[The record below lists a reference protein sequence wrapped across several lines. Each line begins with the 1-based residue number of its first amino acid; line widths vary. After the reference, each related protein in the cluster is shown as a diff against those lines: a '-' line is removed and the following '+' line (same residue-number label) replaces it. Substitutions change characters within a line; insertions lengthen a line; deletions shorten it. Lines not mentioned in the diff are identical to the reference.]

1 MPNNVLLEVCCGS
14 LDDAIEAERG
24 GAQRVE
30 LCSCLFLGGLTPSI
44 GSVIE
49 ARRRLKIPITAMVR
63 PRGGGFCYTEAEF
76 AAMQHD
82 ARAMLEAGADG
93 IVFGILNPDGTIDVE
108 RNRVLRDI
116 AGRRQSVFH
125 RAIDV
130 TPDPFRAL
138 EQLID
143 LGFTRVLTSGQQ
155 DSVPEGLD
163 LIRRLVEHAGDRIE
177 IMPGGGIKPYAIPEI
192 LRVTRCRQIHV
203 AAWKPQHDPSCEGR
217 PQVTFGG
224 ALYPPEN
231 RYDITDRDVIATVA
245 KTVASTEYRVASSE

>member
-1 MPNNVLLEVCCGS
+1 LPKALLEVCCGS

-24 GAQRVE
+24 GAERVE

-49 ARRRLKIPITAMVR
+49 ARKRLKIPIIAMVR

-82 ARAMLEAGADG
+82 ARAMLDAGADG
-93 IVFGILNPDGTIDVE
+93 IVFGILSPDGSIDVG
-108 RNRVLRDI
+108 RNRVLREI
-116 AGRRQSVFH
+116 AGTKHSVFH

-138 EQLID
+138 EQLIE
-143 LGFTRVLTSGQQ
+143 LGFTRVLTSGQE
-155 DSVPEGLD
+155 DSVPEGID
-163 LIRRLVEHAGDRIE
+163 LIRQFVERAGSRIE
-177 IMPGGGIKPYAIPEI
+177 IMPGGGIKPRAVPEI
-192 LRVTRCRQIHV
+192 VRVTGCKQIHV
-203 AAWKPQHDPSCEGR
+203 ASWKPQHDPSCEGR
-217 PQVTFGG
+217 SQVTFGG

-231 RYDITDRDVIATVA
+231 RYDLTDRDVIAGIA
-245 KTVASTEYRVASSE
+245 KAVKG

>member
-1 MPNNVLLEVCCGS
+1 LSKALLEVCCGS

-24 GAQRVE
+24 GAERVE

-49 ARRRLKIPITAMVR
+49 ARKRLKIPIIAMVR

-93 IVFGILNPDGTIDVE
+93 IVFGILNPDGSIDVE
-108 RNRVLRDI
+108 RNRVLREI
-116 AGRRQSVFH
+116 AGKKQSVFH

-138 EQLID
+138 EQLIE
-143 LGFTRVLTSGQQ
+143 LGFTRVLTSGQE
-155 DSVPEGLD
+155 DSVPEGID
-163 LIRRLVEHAGDRIE
+163 LIRQFVERAGSRIE
-177 IMPGGGIKPYAIPEI
+177 IMPGGGIKPHAVPEI
-192 LRVTRCRQIHV
+192 LRVTGCKQIHV
-203 AAWKPQHDPSCEGR
+203 ASWKPQHDPSCDGR
-217 PQVTFGG
+217 SQVTLGG

-231 RYDITDRDVIATVA
+231 RYDLTDRDVIAGIA
-245 KTVASTEYRVASSE
+245 KAVKG

>member
-1 MPNNVLLEVCCGS
+1 MPNVLLEVCCGS

-49 ARRRLKIPITAMVR
+49 ARRRLKIPIIAMVR
-63 PRGGGFCYTEAEF
+63 PRGGGFCYTQAEF

-82 ARAMLEAGADG
+82 ARAMLDAGAEG
-93 IVFGILNPDGTIDVE
+93 VVFGILNPDGTIDIE
-108 RNRVLRDI
+108 RNRVLREI
-116 AGRRQSVFH
+116 AGSHQSVFH

-130 TPDPFRAL
+130 TPDPFSAL
-138 EQLID
+138 EQLIS
-143 LGFTRVLTSGQQ
+143 LGFTRVLTSGQH

-163 LIRRLVEHAGDRIE
+163 LIRQLIERAGDRIE

-192 LRVTRCRQIHV
+192 LRVTRCRQLHV

-217 PQVTFGG
+217 LQVTFGG

-231 RYDITDRDVIATVA
+231 RYDITDRDVIASVA
-245 KTVASTEYRVASSE
+245 KAVASGC

>member
-1 MPNNVLLEVCCGS
+1 MPNVLLEVCCGS

-49 ARRRLKIPITAMVR
+49 AHRRLKIPIIAMVR

>member
-1 MPNNVLLEVCCGS
+1 MPNVLLEVCCGS

-49 ARRRLKIPITAMVR
+49 ARRRLKIPIIAMVR

>member
-1 MPNNVLLEVCCGS
+1 MPNVLLEVCCGS
-14 LDDAIEAERG
+14 LDDAIEAECG
-24 GAQRVE
+24 GAQRIE

-49 ARRRLKIPITAMVR
+49 ARRRLKIPIIAMVR

-82 ARAMLEAGADG
+82 ARAMLDAGADG
-93 IVFGILNPDGTIDVE
+93 VVFGILKPDGTIDVE
-108 RNRVLRDI
+108 RNRVLREI
-116 AGRRQSVFH
+116 AGSRQSVFH

-138 EQLID
+138 EQLIS
-143 LGFTRVLTSGQQ
+143 LGFARVLTSGQQ

-163 LIRRLVEHAGDRIE
+163 LIGRLVEYAGDRIE

-203 AAWKPQHDPSCEGR
+203 AAWKPQHDGSCEGR

-245 KTVASTEYRVASSE
+245 KAVASGC